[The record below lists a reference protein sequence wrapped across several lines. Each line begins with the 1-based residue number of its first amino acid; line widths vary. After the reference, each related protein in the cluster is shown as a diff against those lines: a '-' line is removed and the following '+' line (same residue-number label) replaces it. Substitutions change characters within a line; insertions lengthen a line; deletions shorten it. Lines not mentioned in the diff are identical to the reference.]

1 VLEYWM
7 QNGKAAL
14 SLINYDRKSPPKIKD
29 FRNLLEPLY
38 QANGKNTKM
47 AVSLFYP
54 VYPAVNKNERNIH
67 GFAKFFFN
75 QLTKKPQRGLS
86 CSYCNTLGAKEIA
99 SYVFP
104 FITQIGKYPNIYS
117 MGQIK
122 SLNLCNSC
130 MLTSFA
136 ANNRILFRANRL
148 NSKSDYISAIMFFS
162 DNENELK
169 KFYRGFI
176 EGNLLPMFYTNM
188 QILSGKGDV
197 EFSYDKVCFPE
208 EFLAVLI
215 DYISTRI
222 NDYTKLERTLGA
234 LMFSYNRTSTTNI
247 YDSFDVVN
255 DLNPFI
261 RAFIKLRLLTKNVHA
276 FKILF
281 RNLRGEGSLNDL
293 TSFYERRQFLRKLL
307 IYRRLD
313 WKAISNLIIFN
324 AGQDRSI
331 SYIKPFISE
340 LIDELSLSL
349 ASAFHGGNSVG
360 YKVGMS
366 LREKEKN
373 PRRNKKFL
381 YDFRRCRRPLEF
393 LSLLNQVQAQTEI
406 TINSEPFLEGKDFE
420 AAKTAFLIG
429 FANAIFSRK

>member
-1 VLEYWM
+1 M

-14 SLINYDRKSPPKIKD
+14 SLINYNPKNLPEIKD

-38 QANGKNTKM
+38 QPNGKNTKM

-54 VYPAVNKNERNIH
+54 VYPAVKKDERNKG
-67 GFAKFFFN
+67 GFAKFFFDQITRKPN
-75 QLTKKPQRGLS
+75 RVLT
-86 CSYCNTLGAKEIA
+86 CTYCNALGAKEMA

-117 MGQIK
+117 MGKIR
-122 SLNLCNSC
+122 SLNLCNPC

-148 NSKSDYISAIMFFS
+148 NNNTDYISAIMFFS
-162 DNENELK
+162 DNEKELK

-176 EGNLLPMFYTNM
+176 QGNLVPTFYTNM
-188 QILSGKGDV
+188 QILATRGDK
-197 EFSYDKVCFPE
+197 EFSYDKVWFPE

-215 DYISTRI
+215 DFISSKI
-222 NDYTKLERTLGA
+222 NDYTKLEKTLGA

-247 YDSFDVVN
+247 YDSFDVVS

-261 RAFIKLRLLTKNVHA
+261 RSFIKLRLITKNVHA
-276 FKILF
+276 FRILF
-281 RNLRGEGSLNDL
+281 RNLRGEGSLNNL
-293 TSFYERRQFLRKLL
+293 TSFYDRRQFLRKLL

-313 WKAISNLIIFN
+313 WKAITNLIIFN
-324 AGQDRSI
+324 AGQDRVI
-331 SYIKPFISE
+331 AYIKPFISE

-349 ASAFHGGNSVG
+349 ASAFHGGNSIG
-360 YKVGMS
+360 YKVGKS

-393 LSLLNQVQAQTEI
+393 LSLLNLVQAQTEI
-406 TINSEPFLEGKDFE
+406 TINAEPFTEGKDFE

-429 FANAIFSRK
+429 FANAIFGRN